1 MYAYHLIIVRNTK
14 IILER
19 VKHSFAALSVSISQ
33 SATCVLYIHTLITVD
48 TNTGCNRRTNHKR
61 YALHLLVHQLHSLLG
76 NWIQRVR
83 RTATKAKRNHHIHM
97 SRVDRYLLLEA
108 VRHMSKYTGC
118 FIRRGPFSRAGSLH

>member
-1 MYAYHLIIVRNTK
+1 MHAYHLIIVRNTK

-19 VKHSFAALSVSISQ
+19 VRHSFAALSVSISPKRHLCIVHTYTDYCRHKHRLQ
-33 SATCVLYIHTLITVD
+33 QKNKPQTLCFAFTCSSAT
-48 TNTGCNRRTNHKR
+48 
-61 YALHLLVHQLHSLLG
+61 QLG
-76 NWIQRVR
+76 NWIQWVR

-108 VRHMSKYTGC
+108 VRHKSKYTGC